1 VGTDGPHLT
10 PDERMRAEALLREA
24 PLAFV
29 AVVESAG
36 LKGNARPYVVP
47 MNFAYEPAG
56 ARLDAPAEAPDYLGL
71 LFLHT
76 GQGRK
81 TEALAGNPRV
91 CVVVT
96 ADESFDR
103 GATPCQDGFAFRSVL
118 LEGRALLL
126 EDESQ
131 REEALRSI
139 VAKYDPLAAAHP
151 FAQDALAG
159 TLVYA
164 IIIDALGYKEHPRRS
179 AS

>member
-1 VGTDGPHLT
+1 
-10 PDERMRAEALLREA
+10 
-24 PLAFV
+24 
-29 AVVESAG
+29 
-36 LKGNARPYVVP
+36 
-47 MNFAYEPAG
+47 
-56 ARLDAPAEAPDYLGL
+56 
-71 LFLHT
+71 
-76 GQGRK
+76 
-81 TEALAGNPRV
+81 V